1 MLSRILIFGLLV
13 SNLFGNDRWSSNID
27 YKEVIAKAQSGSA
40 YFQGLLGIYLRSG
53 ESGCMVDAELS
64 RQWSEVSSKQGHPFG
79 TYNLANLAILNGDF
93 EKATNLYQDAALLL
107 QRKASDGDPVAM
119 YCMGEIDFQVIP
131 TNVPRALDWFK
142 KSAEMGYP
150 QAQATVGALYLKGLP
165 GLLEKDE
172 KEGIQLLSKAV
183 LSKSLTARYNLGMAY
198 YNGDGVLK
206 NMEKA
211 IQWLR
216 IAEKQNFSEAQ
227 YTLGLILLEGQGGVS
242 KNTSEG
248 LRLLNKASKQ
258 NHQLAKIYL
267 EKRQGNLTTDK
278 ASDERM
284 EPGESDILILEEAR
298 KFYTGVGRP
307 KNYEKAYELF
317 YPLAQ
322 GGHPEASRFVG
333 LMKLT
338 GKGTARDIEAAR
350 QWLSVAAQKGD
361 QQALRMLKEYKSL
374 F

>member
-1 MLSRILIFGLLV
+1 MLRHILIFGLLV

-267 EKRQGNLTTDK
+267 EKRQGNLSIDK

-284 EPGESDILILEEAR
+284 DPGESDILILEEAR

-317 YPLAQ
+317 HPLAQ